1 MDELDEFFLAVFF
14 PHKLKKNFEHIKSG
28 DFKQINNMRQIHDLY
43 LDKEG
48 WKHKHERN
56 HHTNWLRKRSE
67 RGRWSNIAMF
77 KPQFTQM
84 HRGKLE

>member
-48 WKHKHERN
+48 
-56 HHTNWLRKRSE
+56 
-67 RGRWSNIAMF
+67 
-77 KPQFTQM
+77 
-84 HRGKLE
+84 